1 VVRAALAAVGVAVLP
16 QRDAECA
23 PSSAEP
29 FGGTAWAAVLAVDA
43 MADRGQRHHG
53 LVGHRGQDL
62 GHAGVSGDET
72 DPVLAP
78 ARGDLALADRVADRG
93 LNLGRAAAALIWCP
107 SAASRRSAAAVSVSR
122 ISRPLRRA
130 AAATAEG
137 WAPSAVDAVTA
148 SLTVARMVSTSVAS
162 VARPSSSSSAVA
174 CSSVKVSAI
183 AVVLLIYPARPV
195 NFLTANGRS
204 TPIADTTYAW
214 THRER
219 VDLSSD
225 ASTVSGNSNPTVPTS
240 LASTAQP
247 VPAATR
253 GLANSPTPAD
263 GGYHPIR
270 GAQVLP
276 RR

>member
-1 VVRAALAAVGVAVLP
+1 
-16 QRDAECA
+16 
-23 PSSAEP
+23 
-29 FGGTAWAAVLAVDA
+29 
-43 MADRGQRHHG
+43 MAG
-53 LVGHRGQDL
+53 
-62 GHAGVSGDET
+62 
-72 DPVLAP
+72 
-78 ARGDLALADRVADRG
+78 
-93 LNLGRAAAALIWCP
+93 
-107 SAASRRSAAAVSVSR
+107 
-122 ISRPLRRA
+122 
-130 AAATAEG
+130 
-137 WAPSAVDAVTA
+137 
-148 SLTVARMVSTSVAS
+148 
-162 VARPSSSSSAVA
+162 
-174 CSSVKVSAI
+174 
-183 AVVLLIYPARPV
+183 
-195 NFLTANGRS
+195 
-204 TPIADTTYAW
+204 TTYAW